1 MHPEALNKKGKEIFS
16 KFSTFSDFYLAGGT
30 ALALQIG
37 HRISVDFDFFSKK
50 PIEKNFLPKVKQVF
64 SGKAVAPSV
73 DNSDELT
80 VFVDEV
86 KLTFLYYP
94 FPLLRPLPDYRDVSL
109 LGIKE
114 ISATKAYTI
123 GRRGSFKDYVDLY
136 FVISERHAALTEI
149 MELAGKKYGQDFNS
163 RLFLEQLVYLKDI
176 EDTKVIFLKNKAT
189 KRDLEDFFTKEVA
202 KIKL

>member
-1 MHPEALNKKGKEIFS
+1 MHPEALNKKG
-16 KFSTFSDFYLAGGT
+16 
-30 ALALQIG
+30 
-37 HRISVDFDFFSKK
+37 
-50 PIEKNFLPKVKQVF
+50 
-64 SGKAVAPSV
+64 
-73 DNSDELT
+73 
-80 VFVDEV
+80 
-86 KLTFLYYP
+86 
-94 FPLLRPLPDYRDVSL
+94 
-109 LGIKE
+109 KE

-176 EDTKVIFLKNKAT
+176 EDTKVIFLKNKTT